1 MKIIEIPNTSWFTN
15 RNKDKIYSLSRYLG
29 AIRDIYSTSLKKEAF
44 YI

>member
-15 RNKDKIYSLSRYLG
+15 RNKDKISSLSHYLG
-29 AIRDIYSTSLKKEAF
+29 AIRDTHLTSLKKEAF